1 MNYKKFN
8 SYVPKLSFDNK
19 MLIWFGGVILFLFV
33 MWLLSKFVKKESKTF
48 EKLFKKNRSHFKRGK
63 SESKGEALCRKIC
76 YEIFGGREFKKIRPK
91 QLRNNVTGHNLELD
105 LYNDEL
111 KLAVEYNGKQHY
123 EFVPFFHGNREAF
136 LNQKYRDELKRMMC
150 KGLGIRLIEIPYTVK
165 LEDLESFI
173 RMQTAQFGIDLEN
186 LPPVDRDRTVKIK
199 AEIVDEDEEEME
211 AGEMEVEEIEVEEME
226 EEEKDD

>member
-1 MNYKKFN
+1 
-8 SYVPKLSFDNK
+8 
-19 MLIWFGGVILFLFV
+19 
-33 MWLLSKFVKKESKTF
+33 MWLLSRFVKRESKTF
-48 EKLFKKNRSHFKRGK
+48 EKLFKKNRSTFKRGK

-76 YEIFGGREFKKIRPK
+76 YEIFGGREFKKIRPR

-186 LPPVDRDRTVKIK
+186 LPPVSEGQRKQ
-199 AEIVDEDEEEME
+199 EIVDEEEEESIEDEEEME
-211 AGEMEVEEIEVEEME
+211 DDNLEELI
-226 EEEKDD
+226 EEEKDE